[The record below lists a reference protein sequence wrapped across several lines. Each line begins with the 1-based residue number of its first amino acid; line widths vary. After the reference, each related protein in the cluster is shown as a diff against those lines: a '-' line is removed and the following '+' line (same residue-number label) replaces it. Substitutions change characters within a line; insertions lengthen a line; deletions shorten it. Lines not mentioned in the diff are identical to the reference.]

1 MLLHII
7 KDISNYYSAVLISV
21 FFFLQLSSWALNR
34 LDCISLSFMMW
45 NECPL
50 IFGLQVVSANLATI
64 LTAAQVSRELMVI
77 CVGPPRCHCTMQINN
92 DIIFFR
98 PPFISP

>member
-1 MLLHII
+1 MLFHII

-21 FFFLQLSSWALNR
+21 FFFFQLSSRALNR
-34 LDCISLSFMMW
+34 LNCISLSFKMW

-64 LTAAQVSRELMVI
+64 LTAAELSRDLMV
-77 CVGPPRCHCTMQINN
+77 
-92 DIIFFR
+92 
-98 PPFISP
+98 